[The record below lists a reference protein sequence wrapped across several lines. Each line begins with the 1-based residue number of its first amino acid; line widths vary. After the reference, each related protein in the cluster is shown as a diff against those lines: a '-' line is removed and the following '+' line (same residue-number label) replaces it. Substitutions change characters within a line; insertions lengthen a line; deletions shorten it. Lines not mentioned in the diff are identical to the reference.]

1 MPLDPDVIV
10 DRRLMKRRIGFWRIA
25 AILSGVVAVIALL
38 YAGGALKDV
47 LGSTKPQISRISVS
61 GFISTDRKLLDVFE
75 RAAKSDAVKGVIV
88 EIDSAGGA
96 SVGGEAIYDAVR
108 KLAAKKP
115 TVSYIASIGA
125 SAGYMVALGADHVVA
140 RRTALTGSIG
150 VIAQWP
156 DVSRTLEMLG
166 VKVEE
171 VKSAPLKAEPNPF
184 KPASPE
190 AKAMLDRALQ
200 ATFQYFVDLVADRRH
215 MAEADVRAL
224 ADGRVVTG
232 SQARDLKLIDDV
244 GEESVAVAWLEQ
256 EKKLPADLPIVD
268 WRPHQEGYG
277 LFSSETVSEAV
288 ARGFMTATGL
298 DQDLQQWRALDGF
311 QSIWHP
317 MSNENTNN
325 SVGLNK

>member
-1 MPLDPDVIV
+1 
-10 DRRLMKRRIGFWRIA
+10 MKRKIGFWRIA
-25 AILSGVVAVIALL
+25 AIVCGVVAVVALL
-38 YAGGALKDV
+38 YAGGV
-47 LGSTKPQISRISVS
+47 LDKVFENTKPQIARISVS
-61 GFISTDRKLLDVFE
+61 GFISTDRKLLDVFD
-75 RAAKSDAVKGVIV
+75 RVRKSDAVKGVIV
-88 EIDSAGGA
+88 QIDSAGGA

-108 KLAAKKP
+108 KLASKKP
-115 TVSYIASIGA
+115 TVSFIASIGA

-156 DVSRTLEMLG
+156 DVSRTLDMLG

-200 ATFQYFVDLVADRRH
+200 DTFTYFVDLVADRRH
-215 MAEADVRAL
+215 LSEADVRTL

-232 SQARDLKLIDDV
+232 QQARDLKLIDDV
-244 GEESVAVAWLEQ
+244 GEESVAVAWLEH

-268 WRPHQEGYG
+268 WRPRRDGFS
-277 LFSSETVSEAV
+277 LFSTEATSEAV
-288 ARGFMTATGL
+288 ARGFLAATGL
-298 DQDLQQWRALDGF
+298 DRDVAQWRALDGF

-317 MSNENTNN
+317 VNNENTNN